1 MGYKIR
7 LSDGRISKRYK
18 DDNGYLHI
26 PNNQI
31 AKAGVFD
38 YLLKEV
44 SDCPPDQA
52 DEIVRVC
59 RSFDDLK
66 ANKDLF
72 SKIPIVLGHHWVGEE
87 QDKVAGVIG
96 EVITA
101 QEPYLYADLII
112 YSKELIEAIENK
124 QIVELSPAY
133 QADILEVS
141 GEYDGEPYQYEQK
154 LKSVNHLAV
163 VENGRSGS
171 DLRLQDERIP
181 KQKGAK
187 MSIKA
192 ALKALLKRV
201 EDEAIEEKEEK
212 VQDSQVDKR
221 ELVKEILAI
230 AAKPNDEFE
239 GGEEEKFET
248 LLKKLELIAYEPSK
262 VEDEDEESKKT
273 EDDDAEPSKVEDE
286 DEAEESKKLADSLER
301 IIDAKFG
308 AFERKLKKINDAN
321 TIAYAEV
328 SKAVGDFNSSGMS
341 ASDIYS
347 YGYKCLSKRTLD
359 SGIDAKSAF
368 KVKLAELQ
376 NQHQAPKF
384 QDSKS
389 KDTLSDAHS
398 KLLAN
403 IK

>member
-59 RSFDDLK
+59 RSFDNLQ

-262 VEDEDEESKKT
+262 VEDE
-273 EDDDAEPSKVEDE
+273 
-286 DEAEESKKLADSLER
+286 ESKKLADSLER

-308 AFERKLKKINDAN
+308 AFERKLKKINDSN